1 MAPRRVL
8 FVLSEPPYP
17 VNSGSRMRTGMF
29 IDAAREAGLLVSLI
43 YQTDAASPP
52 PAQWADRDY
61 EQLWPVQTPQAR
73 PAAKGVGERLLA
85 KCSQVFELLRGR
97 PWGFSGPAID
107 EYARQFRAVVNS
119 HRFDFV
125 FCRYISTAQFVL
137 PEHGPLHGR
146 VIVDLDDIEPIK
158 AARQLAQTE
167 RPFTYRYYRSR
178 FNNYL
183 LANFH
188 KRLAVLD
195 QVLVCSEAD
204 RRHVLARGWSGNVRV
219 IPNGISV
226 ASDTCIE
233 QYSQQAWSAKALLFC
248 GNLSYGP
255 NLDGLQW
262 FLDRAW
268 PLILATHPDA
278 TLHIVG
284 KTPDPLLFRHV
295 DDKSVFLHA
304 DVPSVL
310 PFYLTASVAI
320 APILAAGGTR
330 IKILES
336 FANRRPVVSTTI
348 GAEGLDVVH
357 GDHCLIADT
366 PELFALA
373 CCELLANWKA
383 AETLTLQ
390 AHRLVVAKYDS
401 ASIKADIAQL
411 FA

>member
-1 MAPRRVL
+1 
-8 FVLSEPPYP
+8 
-17 VNSGSRMRTGMF
+17 MRTGMF
-29 IDAAREAGLLVSLI
+29 IEAAREAGLLVSLI

-61 EQLWPVQTPQAR
+61 EQLWPVHTTQEHSAPEGLGAR
-73 PAAKGVGERLLA
+73 LRTKFQ
-85 KCSQVFELLRGR
+85 QVLELLKGR
-97 PWGFSGPAID
+97 PWGFSGAAVD
-107 EYARQFRAVVNS
+107 EYARHFRVVIDS
-119 HRFDFV
+119 HPFDFV
-125 FCRYISTAQFVL
+125 FCRYISTTQFVL

-167 RPFTYRYYRSR
+167 RPFTYAYYRSW

-183 LANFH
+183 LASFH
-188 KRLAVLD
+188 KRLAALD

-204 RRHVLARGWSGNVRV
+204 RQHVLAKGWSGNVRV
-219 IPNGISV
+219 VPNGISV
-226 ASDTCIE
+226 ASDTCID

-262 FLDRAW
+262 FLARAW

-310 PFYLTASVAI
+310 PFYLNASVAI

-366 PELFALA
+366 PQLFATA
-373 CCELLANWKA
+373 CCELLGNWQA
-383 AETLTLQ
+383 AETMTLQ

-401 ASIKADIAQL
+401 ASIKAEIRQL
-411 FA
+411 FN

>member
-29 IDAAREAGLLVSLI
+29 IEAAREAGLLVSLI

-61 EQLWPVQTPQAR
+61 EQLWPVHTTQEHSAPEGFEAR
-73 PAAKGVGERLLA
+73 LRAKFR
-85 KCSQVFELLRGR
+85 QVLELLKGR

-107 EYARQFRAVVNS
+107 EYARHFRVVIDS
-119 HRFDFV
+119 HRFDYV
-125 FCRYISTAQFVL
+125 FCRYISTAQFALAEKSQL
-137 PEHGPLHGR
+137 PGR
-146 VIVDLDDIEPIK
+146 IIVDLDDIEPIK
-158 AARQLAQTE
+158 AARQLAQTG
-167 RPFTYRYYRSR
+167 RPFTYAYYRSW
-178 FNNYL
+178 FNNQL

-188 KRLAVLD
+188 KRLSVLD

-204 RRHVLARGWSGNVRV
+204 RHHVLAKDWSGNVRV
-219 IPNGISV
+219 VPNGISV
-226 ASDTCIE
+226 ASDTCID
-233 QYSQQAWSAKALLFC
+233 QYSQQSWSAKALLFC

-284 KTPDPLLFRHV
+284 KTPDPVLFRHV

-304 DVPSVL
+304 NVPSVL
-310 PFYLTASVAI
+310 PFYLSASVSI
-320 APILAAGGTR
+320 APIFAAGGTR

-366 PELFALA
+366 PQLFATA
-373 CCELLANWKA
+373 CCELLGNWQA
-383 AETLTLQ
+383 AETMTLQ
-390 AHRLVVAKYDS
+390 AHRLVVEKYDS
-401 ASIKADIAQL
+401 ASIKAEIRQL
-411 FA
+411 FN